1 MSADDGRVVRSED
14 GRAGSRAPVRVVSGA
29 ERGFLWHTLGGTAAG
44 LARIIVRARVRHREL
59 LPKSGPVIIAPN
71 HYTDFDVIVV
81 GLTIWKLG
89 RAPRFF
95 AKASLFQVPVLGW
108 MFRRVGLI
116 PVERGGATAAR
127 ALQAARAEVEA
138 GRLVVMYPEGSLTRD
153 PENWPMR
160 GKTGAV
166 RLALQSGAQLVPMA
180 TWGALRI
187 LPRWSHRVK
196 LWPPR
201 QGVDVIFGEP
211 FDLSPWRGKPMT
223 SEVLQQATDALM
235 QRITELTAELRPGE
249 TPPVERWDPS
259 EHGQTEFGRPG
270 AAGHPDVRP
279 EGPGA

>member
-1 MSADDGRVVRSED
+1 MSDDHGRAVSPADA
-14 GRAGSRAPVRVVSGA
+14 RAGSRSPARVVSGR
-29 ERGFLWHTLGGTAAG
+29 ERSIVWYLLGGTAAG
-44 LARIIVRARVRHREL
+44 LARIFVRPRIRGREW

-81 GLTIWKLG
+81 GLSIWKLG

-127 ALQAARAEVEA
+127 ALQAARAEVEG

-153 PENWPMR
+153 PDNWPMR

-166 RLALQSGAQLVPMA
+166 RLALQSGATIVPMA

-187 LPRWSHRVK
+187 LPRWSHKPK

-201 QGVDVIFGEP
+201 QSVDVILGEP
-211 FDLSPWRGKPMT
+211 LDLSPWRGKPMT
-223 SEVLQQATDALM
+223 SELLQEATDALM
-235 QRITELTAELRPGE
+235 QRITALTAELRPGE
-249 TPPVERWDPS
+249 TPPEERWDPAA
-259 EHGQTEFGRPG
+259 HGQSEFGRPG
-270 AAGHPDVRP
+270 A
-279 EGPGA
+279 